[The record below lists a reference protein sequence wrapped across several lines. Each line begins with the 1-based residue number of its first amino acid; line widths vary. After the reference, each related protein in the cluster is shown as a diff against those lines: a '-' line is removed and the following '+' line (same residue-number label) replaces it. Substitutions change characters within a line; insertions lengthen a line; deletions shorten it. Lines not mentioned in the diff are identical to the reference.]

1 MYKCT
6 NVSLGIYLQMIIIFY
21 ALTLVACQHK
31 ALTQTIQKQQS
42 DLQVYQKK
50 NSQLAVQNELLQS
63 QMGHQINQITH
74 LKKKQ
79 TFLLQ
84 LLKEQEKQAKMAMR
98 QAVAGTVAGVLGAPV
113 EPLQQ
118 YGLLSATGKISPYAG
133 VSEDQILNTS
143 LGLDEDELDPGII
156 LGG

>member
-1 MYKCT
+1 MTMEQDFERAWLLKFAD
-6 NVSLGIYLQMIIIFY
+6 G
-21 ALTLVACQHK
+21 VARAVGEQ
-31 ALTQTIQKQQS
+31 ARQQEAITATQQENLLRAQQDAEAAMKQEQR
-42 DLQVYQKK
+42 
-50 NSQLAVQNELLQS
+50 LAS
-63 QMGHQINQITH
+63 
-74 LKKKQ
+74 
-79 TFLLQ
+79 
-84 LLKEQEKQAKMAMR
+84 LKEQEKQAKMAMR

-118 YGLLSATGKISPYAG
+118 YGLLSATGNISPYAG